1 MARYTN
7 IPVIKSLNDKQM
19 YQTVRYPEIPR
30 SEDDI
35 YVITTIGDRYD
46 TLALEYYQDSIKLNN
61 LQKKANLQ
69 LFHQKPLSYLVR
81 FIIYLPINLIRIY
94 KNTNNQYF
102 MMKLTI

>member
-1 MARYTN
+1 MNSGNYFNNLRF
-7 IPVIKSLNDKQM
+7 ILKEKQ
-19 YQTVRYPEIPR
+19 EC
-30 SEDDI
+30 
-35 YVITTIGDRYD
+35 
-46 TLALEYYQDSIKLNN
+46 LEYYQDSIKLNN

-102 MMKLTI
+102 MMKLRNEIEVLKFEIKKIQKQSQNVINR

>member
-1 MARYTN
+1 MNSGNYFNNLRF
-7 IPVIKSLNDKQM
+7 ILKQK
-19 YQTVRYPEIPR
+19 QEC
-30 SEDDI
+30 
-35 YVITTIGDRYD
+35 
-46 TLALEYYQDSIKLNN
+46 LEYYKDSIKLNN

-102 MMKLTI
+102 MMKLRNEIEVLKFEIKKIQKQSQNVINR